1 MGFGVDQ
8 VSNRLRREL
17 LDRFHDRE
25 RVRRIITAVDQ
36 HHAVLG
42 KNDRAIG
49 IVNLFRVS
57 KDTVFD
63 LLEVRTELLRRQLS
77 GKEQAESNH
86 EIAESKLCFHTILL
100 TSRIVQL
107 PLTALYAA
115 STLLGNRSLLAQLS
129 YSGIFTSF
137 LL

>member
-1 MGFGVDQ
+1 MAGGVIGMGFGVDQ

-57 KDTVFD
+57 KDTVLD
-63 LLEVRTELLRRQLS
+63 LLEVQTELLRR
-77 GKEQAESNH
+77 
-86 EIAESKLCFHTILL
+86 
-100 TSRIVQL
+100 
-107 PLTALYAA
+107 
-115 STLLGNRSLLAQLS
+115 
-129 YSGIFTSF
+129 
-137 LL
+137 